1 MATIGLSIES
11 GALNAVLFDSEE
23 GAVLASQATSLDGGE
38 SSSLVTAVEAMKAVA
53 ARRSV
58 AVDGTGLVYRSEDER
73 TRFAAA
79 IEGSALA
86 GVTLV
91 SSSAAF
97 LGWLA
102 RSPEF
107 VSARCVLLYYLGP
120 SGVSLSLADADND
133 SLSPPKTAA
142 LDSMSPECIGGTVPL
157 AWEVLD
163 AAGRTPDSV
172 ALFGDRSG
180 NQDLIDI
187 LELGLGVPVVR
198 VGGSDHIA
206 ARGASLL
213 AANTQPSP
221 APKDAAPVTVVD
233 LEKATPIVAAPS
245 VAKIRAAAA
254 LAPKI
259 AAVPRISSLVSTVP
273 AVDIKLAT
281 ASTRRS
287 IPRKKLVLTAA
298 LLAAVL
304 SGGVALASTLPKDS
318 PTGADQNN
326 AVAAPTTDI
335 DTSLTGATQ
344 RVEVTSPAPPV
355 DPAPPV
361 IIDPVTQQPVA
372 IDPVTQQ
379 PVFAPAPV
387 QPWTVDPTTAA
398 RSPEA
403 LTPIPSAAIPPA
415 AAVVP
420 RPTVD
425 PPAFAVPTI
434 IPEAGKSEEQL
445 EQEAWDRHWQHTA
458 QWLEQEIVGN

>member
-11 GALNAVLFDSEE
+11 GALNAVLFDSEAD
-23 GAVLASQATSLDGGE
+23 AVLASQATSLDGGE
-38 SSSLVTAVEAMKAVA
+38 SSSLVTAVEAMKSVA
-53 ARRSV
+53 GRRSV
-58 AVDGTGLVYRSEDER
+58 AVDGTGVVYRSEDER
-73 TRFAAA
+73 NRFAEA
-79 IEGSALA
+79 IEDSDLD
-86 GVTLV
+86 GVMLV

-120 SGVSLSLADADND
+120 SGVSLSLADADSE
-133 SLSPPKTAA
+133 SLSSPKTAA
-142 LDSMSPECIGGTVPL
+142 LDSMSPEHIGGTVPL

-163 AAGRTPDSV
+163 AAGRKPDSV

-198 VGGSDHIA
+198 VGGSDQLA

-213 AANTQPSP
+213 AAKPQLSAVPEDT
-221 APKDAAPVTVVD
+221 APVPVVD
-233 LEKATPIVAAPS
+233 LAKAPPMVANPS
-245 VAKIRAAAA
+245 VAEIRATAAV
-254 LAPKI
+254 APKI

-304 SGGVALASTLPKDS
+304 SGGVALASTLPKDAPS
-318 PTGADQNN
+318 GADAND
-326 AVAAPTTDI
+326 AAAATAT
-335 DTSLTGATQ
+335 DTSLVGATQ
-344 RVEVTSPAPPV
+344 RVEVTAPAPPV

-387 QPWTVDPTTAA
+387 QQWTVDPTTGVA
-398 RSPEA
+398 RPSES
-403 LTPIPSAAIPPA
+403 LTPIPSSEIPPA

-420 RPTVD
+420 HPTVD